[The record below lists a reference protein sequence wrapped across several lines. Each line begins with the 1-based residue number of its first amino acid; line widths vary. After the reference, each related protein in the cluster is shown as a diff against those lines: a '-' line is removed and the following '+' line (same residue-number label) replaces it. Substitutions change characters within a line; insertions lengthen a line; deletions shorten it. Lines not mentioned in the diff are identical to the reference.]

1 MIVQRVAA
9 PYIFARVL
17 YRPLLSSLICF
28 LCAVASAQELPL
40 PEGGPLQPTLPSEAG
55 SAFLKP
61 TKSIKPPPVST
72 WGGATLARQPQV
84 NAPTARLRR
93 LILMPGN
100 LPPEAMRETMLA
112 GGQSKAPVTAVGIDA
127 PAPVL
132 TDLAGF
138 FGSTVNPGTQKMLLE
153 TVSKGMSAKSK
164 PPRRVEVVGWSPADG
179 IMAVAV
185 YPES

>member
-1 MIVQRVAA
+1 ML
-9 PYIFARVL
+9 P
-17 YRPLLSSLICF
+17 RPLLPTLFCL
-28 LCAVASAQELPL
+28 LCASVLAEELPL
-40 PEGGPLQPTLPSEAG
+40 PQGEPGLPSIAPLASTPSADG
-55 SAFLKP
+55 AFLKP
-61 TKSIKPPPVST
+61 TKSIKPPAAAT
-72 WGGATLARQPQV
+72 AGGALVAAQPQV

-112 GGQSKAPVTAVGIDA
+112 GGQSKSPVTAVGINA

-138 FGSTVNPGTQKMLLE
+138 FGSTVNAATQKMLLE
-153 TVSKGMSAKSK
+153 TVSKGLGNKSK
-164 PPRRVEVVGWSPADG
+164 APRRVEVVGWSPNEG
-179 IMAVAV
+179 VMAVAV

>member
-1 MIVQRVAA
+1 MIVQRAAA
-9 PYIFARVL
+9 PYISARVL
-17 YRPLLSSLICF
+17 FRALLSSLICV
-28 LCAVASAQELPL
+28 LCAAASAQELPL
-40 PEGGPLQPTLPSEAG
+40 PEGGPLPIRSSETAG
-55 SAFLKP
+55 STFLKP
-61 TKSIKPPPVST
+61 TKSIKPPPV
-72 WGGATLARQPQV
+72 ATAGNPTVAAQPQV

-164 PPRRVEVVGWSPADG
+164 PPRRVELVGWSPADG

>member
-1 MIVQRVAA
+1 MAA
-9 PYIFARVL
+9 A
-17 YRPLLSSLICF
+17 
-28 LCAVASAQELPL
+28 
-40 PEGGPLQPTLPSEAG
+40 
-55 SAFLKP
+55 
-61 TKSIKPPPVST
+61 
-72 WGGATLARQPQV
+72 QPQV

-112 GGQSKAPVTAVGIDA
+112 GGQSKSPVTALGINA

-138 FGSTVNPGTQKMLLE
+138 FGSTVNAATQKMLLE
-153 TVSKGMSAKSK
+153 TVSKGLGNKSK
-164 PPRRVEVVGWSPADG
+164 APRRVEVVGWSPNEG
-179 IMAVAV
+179 VMAVAV